1 MKPLVSLAALLIAAS
16 AAVPGGSANAHEAKL
31 PAPVISEELTIAR
44 RSVDVLGSTMS
55 YLEDGRG
62 KPVLFIHGNPTSAY
76 LWRNIIPHVSDT
88 HRAIAVDLIG
98 MGHSGKAD
106 IEYSYADHYAYLE
119 AFIDALDLRDIT
131 LVVHDWG
138 ATLGW
143 DYARRNPDRVVRIA
157 FMEGVLPPA
166 FPITDIS
173 AMGETGQALT
183 AMRTPGQGE
192 QMVLEGN
199 MFVEQMLPGFVNR
212 PLGAQAMTEYRAPFL
227 TAQDRRPT
235 LQWPRELPIEG
246 EPADTTAIMEEIG
259 RFMQSATMPTLFLY
273 ADPGVVG
280 PPQLAEW
287 YTAHLRRAE
296 TAYVGQGFHFIQEDQ
311 PDAIGRAISDW
322 LRRN

>member
-1 MKPLVSLAALLIAAS
+1 MKRLISLAALLIAAS
-16 AAVPGGSANAHEAKL
+16 ATVPGGSANAHEAKL

-76 LWRNIIPHVSDT
+76 LWRNVIPYISDT
-88 HRAIAVDLIG
+88 NRAIAVDLIG
-98 MGHSGKAD
+98 MGHSGKPD
-106 IEYSYADHYAYLE
+106 IEYSYADQYAYLE
-119 AFIDALDLRDIT
+119 AFIEALDLRDIT

-143 DYARRNPDRVVRIA
+143 DYARQNPDRVIRIA

-212 PLGAQAMTEYRAPFL
+212 PLGTQAMTEYRAPFL
-227 TAQDRRPT
+227 NSRSVGQHCSGRANFPSRASPPTRPQLWRKSAISCRARRCRPSFSTPTPASLVRPNLLSGIRRICAAPRPPT
-235 LQWPRELPIEG
+235 LVR
-246 EPADTTAIMEEIG
+246 DFT
-259 RFMQSATMPTLFLY
+259 
-273 ADPGVVG
+273 
-280 PPQLAEW
+280 
-287 YTAHLRRAE
+287 
-296 TAYVGQGFHFIQEDQ
+296 
-311 PDAIGRAISDW
+311 
-322 LRRN
+322 